1 MPGSLRERLGLRSRE
16 LRAWVL
22 YDWANSVFMTTV
34 LQVFPIYFATVVAA
48 DLVPALRA
56 ERFALT
62 TSLSIASVAL
72 LSPVLGAFADV
83 RGRKK
88 TLLAAFALLG
98 ASATAGLFFVERG
111 DWALGAALFGLGN
124 VGAVASIVFY
134 NALLPHIARPEEM
147 DRASTAGFALGYV
160 SGGLVLALNLLFIR
174 QPELFGLSGR
184 EAGFRLSFLSAA
196 AWWAAFTLPVLLR
209 VPEPPPHV
217 LPGEDAG
224 AGALSRAWAR
234 LKRTAGQARRHPDA
248 VLVLAAFLVYNDG
261 INTIIRMA
269 TLFGSGIGIPA
280 SSLILAILMVQF
292 VGAPFAF
299 LFGQIAGR
307 IGAKRAILM
316 ALLVYVVIA
325 LLGSRLA
332 TTRDFFV
339 LAFLVGTVMGGAQA
353 LSRSLFASM
362 VPRSQS
368 AQLFGFFG
376 VFDKFGGVFGSALF
390 ALTSRLTG
398 SSRPAILAIA
408 AFFVIGALVL
418 SRVDVERGRRAAAG
432 G

>member
-1 MPGSLRERLGLRSRE
+1 
-16 LRAWVL
+16 
-22 YDWANSVFMTTV
+22 
-34 LQVFPIYFATVVAA
+34 
-48 DLVPALRA
+48 
-56 ERFALT
+56 
-62 TSLSIASVAL
+62 
-72 LSPVLGAFADV
+72 
-83 RGRKK
+83 
-88 TLLAAFALLG
+88 
-98 ASATAGLFFVERG
+98 
-111 DWALGAALFGLGN
+111 
-124 VGAVASIVFY
+124 
-134 NALLPHIARPEEM
+134 
-147 DRASTAGFALGYV
+147 
-160 SGGLVLALNLLFIR
+160 
-174 QPELFGLSGR
+174 
-184 EAGFRLSFLSAA
+184 
-196 AWWAAFTLPVLLR
+196 
-209 VPEPPPHV
+209 
-217 LPGEDAG
+217 
-224 AGALSRAWAR
+224 
-234 LKRTAGQARRHPDA
+234 
-248 VLVLAAFLVYNDG
+248 
-261 INTIIRMA
+261 
-269 TLFGSGIGIPA
+269 
-280 SSLILAILMVQF
+280 VQF